1 MQIYDKRSYNAIFF
15 QPTTKCNWSCQ
26 GCYLKKYEKQNKTKD
41 TDIPEWMAEVVSRVL
56 DRKDIR
62 ANQITIS
69 LNHPWGVY
77 QKEDVRNHALT
88 KFLVKVINNIQ
99 RRGGDLETEVH
110 FTVADMSIET
120 YKAWGLWDPI
130 TSVADSVSISVDEF
144 KTDLEACYKDKDF
157 RLCKFNCNLQM
168 TPGVVKQFKDPEA
181 QIRQLLHWYDTIYMI
196 AHKPILDGEYSKL
209 HTESIRKTVE
219 IYNKLPRELKKNVFI
234 DKCVEACAK
243 NEYTC
248 EAGTNMMTV
257 WPDGRIIGCPYATH
271 GGTYAHPTADSV
283 IKSMVA
289 MRGYADGNDGKR
301 HYFNRCKMRTLWK
314 DIRK

>member
-1 MQIYDKRSYNAIFF
+1 
-15 QPTTKCNWSCQ
+15 
-26 GCYLKKYEKQNKTKD
+26 
-41 TDIPEWMAEVVSRVL
+41 MAEVVSRVL

-77 QKEDVRNHALT
+77 QQEDIRNHSLN
-88 KFLVKVINNIQ
+88 KFLVKVINDIQ
-99 RRGGDLETEVH
+99 RRGDNLETEIH

-120 YKAWGLWDPI
+120 YKAWKLWDPI
-130 TSVADSVSISVDEF
+130 TSVADSISISVDEF
-144 KTDLEACYKDKDF
+144 KTDLDACYKDSDF

-168 TPGVVKQFKDPEA
+168 TPRIVKLFENPEFL
-181 QIRQLLHWYDTIYMI
+181 QGLLRWYDTIYMI

-219 IYNKLPRELKKNVFI
+219 IYNELPKEHKKNIFI

-243 NEYTC
+243 SQYTC
-248 EAGTNMMTV
+248 EAGTNIMTV

-271 GGTYAHPTADSV
+271 GGNKPQNNTPDQI

-289 MRGYADGNDGKR
+289 MRDYADGDYGRR
-301 HYFNRCKMRTLWK
+301 HYFNRCKMRKLWK
-314 DIRK
+314 NIQE